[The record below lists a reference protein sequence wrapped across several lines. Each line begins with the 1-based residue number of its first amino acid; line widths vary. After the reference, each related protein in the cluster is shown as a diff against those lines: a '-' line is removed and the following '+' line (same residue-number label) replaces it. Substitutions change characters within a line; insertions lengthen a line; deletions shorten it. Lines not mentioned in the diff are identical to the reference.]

1 MTPLSKT
8 IKKLRLQRGLTQ
20 EELASLLGVSGQAVS
35 KWETNDTYP
44 DGSLLLPLAEV
55 LGVSLDTLFDN
66 RTVSMT
72 DASQRV
78 LRLFQN
84 TKRENRISLA
94 RELCWQIQRGLVL
107 DDAESPT
114 EDPQECTPKKR
125 ASFFLGDNGFTLISD
140 GEEPFFS
147 VFEEPQD
154 GFGHFLEDKEALR
167 QLFLVLSEEDT
178 LRALIYL
185 MEQPQGYVF
194 EGEVLER
201 ACSIDDRRL
210 ADVLNGLSQ
219 LKAIKRRALSINGEN
234 RTLYYVI
241 ASHNLLALFLVAEQL
256 FFHGSYFLKQ
266 HTRTR
271 PLICYREARQ
281 KES

>member
-35 KWETNDTYP
+35 KWETTDTYP

-107 DDAESPT
+107 DDAESLT

-194 EGEVLER
+194 EGEVLGR
-201 ACSIDDRRL
+201 ACSIEDGRL
-210 ADVLNGLSQ
+210 AEVLNGLSQ
-219 LKAIKRRALSINGEN
+219 LKAIKERALSINGEAHS
-234 RTLYYVI
+234 LYYVI
-241 ASHNLLALFLVAEQL
+241 ASHNLLALFLIAKQL

-271 PLICYREARQ
+271 PLIRYREARQ

>member
-8 IKKLRLQRGLTQ
+8 IKRLRLERGLTQ

-44 DGSLLLPLAEV
+44 DGALLLPLAEV

-66 RTVSMT
+66 RAVSMT

-78 LRLFQN
+78 MRLFQN
-84 TKRENRISLA
+84 TPKENRISLA

-107 DDAESPT
+107 GDAESLS
-114 EDPQECTPKKR
+114 EDLQERPPKNR
-125 ASFFLGDNGFTLISD
+125 ASFFLGNNGFTLISD
-140 GEEPFFS
+140 GKEPFFS
-147 VFEEPQD
+147 VFEEPED

-167 QLFLVLSEEDT
+167 QLFLILSEEDT

-194 EGEVLER
+194 EGEVLGR
-201 ACSIDDRRL
+201 ACSIEDGRL
-210 ADVLNGLSQ
+210 TDVLNGLSQ
-219 LKAIKRRALSINGEN
+219 LKAIKERALSINGEAHS
-234 RTLYYVI
+234 LYYVI
-241 ASHNLLALFLVAEQL
+241 ASHNLLALFLIAKQL

-271 PLICYREARQ
+271 PLIRYREARQ